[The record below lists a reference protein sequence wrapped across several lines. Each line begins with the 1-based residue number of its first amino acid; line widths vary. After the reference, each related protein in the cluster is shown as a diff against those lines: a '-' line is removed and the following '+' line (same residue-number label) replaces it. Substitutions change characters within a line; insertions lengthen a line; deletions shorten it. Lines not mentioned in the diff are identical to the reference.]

1 MGAAREMGKDTRPS
15 HGQRPAS
22 QVRVEGEP
30 DLSSATLAEW
40 QAYRRT
46 LAALPQNDENVRIAI
61 AVADAQIARLR

>member
-1 MGAAREMGKDTRPS
+1 MGAACREGKASRPLS
-15 HGQRPAS
+15 RPAS
-22 QVRVEGEP
+22 QLRVEGEP